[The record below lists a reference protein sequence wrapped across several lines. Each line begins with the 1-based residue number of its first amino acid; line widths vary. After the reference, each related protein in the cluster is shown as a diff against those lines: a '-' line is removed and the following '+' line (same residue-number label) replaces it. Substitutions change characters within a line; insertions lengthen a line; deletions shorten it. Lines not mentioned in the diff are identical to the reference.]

1 MASIDLT
8 SPCKLVAVQMPYS
21 HFHWFCH
28 ILSGKDLGQEGSGA
42 GEYFDRFGGPRDED
56 GRRVLEEVG
65 REIQHLMADERHG
78 QLRRRHVRLLRK
90 TSRFDS
96 VACLASMYGFS
107 MLAFFLGFIKF
118 YWVPSTSYAIF
129 TILPSLVGFYW
140 VFLFDWPHWRAFR
153 RCQATIRWLVY
164 CHRICRPASAQWTCS
179 SQRWFCR
186 VYWRVLEG
194 KATYR
199 YSSIA

>member
-107 MLAFFLGFIKF
+107 MLAFFFGFHQVLLGAIDFLCHLHDFTQSGRVLLGFPF
-118 YWVPSTSYAIF
+118 RLTPLTSIP
-129 TILPSLVGFYW
+129 TMPGHDPLIGLLP
-140 VFLFDWPHWRAFR
+140 
-153 RCQATIRWLVY
+153 
-164 CHRICRPASAQWTCS
+164 
-179 SQRWFCR
+179 
-186 VYWRVLEG
+186 
-194 KATYR
+194 
-199 YSSIA
+199 